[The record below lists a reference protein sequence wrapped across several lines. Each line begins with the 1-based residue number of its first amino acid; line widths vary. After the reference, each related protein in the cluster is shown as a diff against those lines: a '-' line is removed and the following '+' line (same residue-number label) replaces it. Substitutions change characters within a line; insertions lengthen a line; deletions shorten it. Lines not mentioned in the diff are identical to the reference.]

1 MRALPKPALVD
12 EELVCACSCS
22 LAGALVYLS
31 SDFRRWADGPSLLYG
46 AQGWLFNGPTGTIA
60 SVSVGLH
67 SYTWPIST
75 GQCDEQEIIVGPN

>member
-1 MRALPKPALVD
+1 VRALPKPALVD

-60 SVSVGLH
+60 SVSVGPTQL
-67 SYTWPIST
+67 YL
-75 GQCDEQEIIVGPN
+75 GPFQQDNVTNKK